1 MSASSGAGDSDDVQS
16 RLSGTS
22 SALQTL
28 LRRLGNGMEDLLPNA
43 SGRAR
48 MKELLS
54 YLKEH
59 GNDAKQ
65 MEALTELCEV
75 LSMGQEEILIGF
87 NVDSFLPVLVELL
100 NAEHNPEIMLL
111 SCRAITHM
119 LEVLPK
125 SAAKVVTS
133 GAVPI
138 FCQRLL
144 NIEFIDVAEQSLLA
158 IHKLSVEHPEPIM
171 KANGLSA
178 VLTFIDFFDINT
190 QRTAVMTA
198 ANICRNMSADSFVY
212 VADMLQNLTFLLSN
226 PDQKIVESSCICFS
240 RLVDSFAKSSTQ
252 LEQISSHGALL
263 RLLSLLRPGDRES
276 RGFDLTTGTY
286 TLVVKTLAICCRGSS
301 SIAISLLKENIVQTV
316 FHIIRKEDEKL
327 GGNALITAVAVH
339 RPMEQLLHTL
349 MLANELLPPLRTDD
363 RVTQFVR
370 DISHGTDM
378 TQDLYGVE
386 GSLSQLNNFVEQ
398 NPGVLVEYSQLLY
411 PILVD
416 ISVTI
421 VNDAMRITC
430 FSAVAKLLAS
440 LKSDELYNVVNGSQL
455 LGYISGFIAT
465 GKPSIAGLALMVAEM
480 LLQKLPEKLA
490 PHFAR
495 EGIVHEVNRLCS
507 KELAVPDKAMDALLD
522 HARHFQASQLHTGS
536 AAAACANSDKL
547 LEKASLIAKRLDA
560 GELEVLKD
568 LRDLFSTARE
578 TPSCYQILTSGLAAS
593 LLSWLLQ
600 RVPGRLMA
608 FVKAFC
614 MKSPEQEDVP
624 LQLLVSKFNES
635 LSLAESFPIVMSDA
649 TGDITAGIKLLA
661 QPLKIRLVRDAGES
675 SIADY
680 GNNVV
685 LIEPLATIK
694 AVHDFLWPKVSQGSD
709 DSEHSSPAMGAAG
722 FEDRSEERRLLDHE
736 DEIDGDED
744 EDEDEPPADITR
756 PTPARPNQQGGDS
769 TAGTEKVQALSFFAN
784 GRKVAFKCP
793 IIQAVG
799 GSTSDSQSLFNIR
812 QVWDQVH
819 TITYRSLQPEEVSA
833 SPSLADAQAKLQ
845 FATSTVLLSSEDAV
859 YSMLVEECEFADASM
874 SADTKLML
882 RTLRALSVIN
892 NQWELM
898 SDGQPTHPRS
908 PMIKT
913 SEFVNVKLS
922 WKLMRQ
928 LQDPLMLCT
937 SSLPSWCSELAENC
951 GFLFPLECR
960 EFFTS
965 CTAFGISRA
974 LHSLQHRV
982 QGSSSSDRPSE
993 VRISR
998 IQREKIRVSRARI
1011 LPSAMRAL
1019 ELYASHRS
1027 ILEVEY
1033 FGEAGTG
1040 LGPTLEFFT
1049 LVSQALQ
1056 NSKLALWRD
1065 SNSTRGEGEGGAA
1078 VTAPDDGLGEAP
1090 AQAETIRGFHEIC
1103 ILRCSSC
1110 TTVSFPRCERHSTL
1124 LTKHHEDG
1132 AASCHKCEE
1141 TRVCGGG
1148 ACQHCKGSD
1157 SMAMEWWMLSDEE
1170 ATYLHSAFPSYQQAI
1185 DHILLQCPECRSV
1198 NFPGTEQNLI
1208 VNRGGKMTSQSGRV
1222 MHEVDYRAVTRHV
1235 SNSCSH
1241 LPLLKVPVRLAAEEC
1256 EAVARLVSKTPEA
1269 EEGVDEATQARQ
1281 TQTYVVAPYGLF
1293 PAPLQPD
1300 KESAMLPC
1308 FLFLGRLVGK
1318 ALLDQRNLD
1327 LPLSPAFFKKMVG
1340 QELTFQDL
1348 GTIDPK
1354 LYQTLKKMKEAMKTR
1369 ETNPTCELLIDSC
1382 RVEDLCLD
1390 MTCPGY
1396 PDVLLVPEGNQV
1408 PVTDTNLHEYV
1419 EAVVQKVMGEGVEK
1433 QFEQFKRGFDEVFP
1447 MRHLRVFSPEELEL
1461 HVRGDIEKWDAD
1473 TLRAAIQP
1481 DHGYS
1486 EGSLPVLY
1494 LINVMSSMDKSE
1506 RRLLMRF
1513 LTGSPTLP
1521 AGGIRRLNPRLT
1533 VVRKEAEA
1541 PLTADDY
1548 LPSVMTCAN
1557 YLKLP
1562 EYSSEEIL
1570 RKQLFT
1576 AMREGQLCFLLS

>member
-1 MSASSGAGDSDDVQS
+1 
-16 RLSGTS
+16 
-22 SALQTL
+22 
-28 LRRLGNGMEDLLPNA
+28 
-43 SGRAR
+43 
-48 MKELLS
+48 
-54 YLKEH
+54 
-59 GNDAKQ
+59 
-65 MEALTELCEV
+65 
-75 LSMGQEEILIGF
+75 MGQEEILIGF
-87 NVDSFLPVLVELL
+87 NVDSFLPVYNSFLHPIFTKLTRCQVLVELL

-744 EDEDEPPADITR
+744 EDEDEDEPPADITR

-812 QVWDQVH
+812 QVWDQVLGLLPLPLASSSPPLNPLSLAPLLLVH

-928 LQDPLMLCT
+928 LQDPLMRRIVDSCFLSNAVNSSPAARLSGSRGPCT
-937 SSLPSWCSELAENC
+937 HYNTECREVRPPIVPARFCASLPSLTSTDEGRKGANKSNPTRKDSSQPRSHPSVSDESLGALRLA
-951 GFLFPLECR
+951 
-960 EFFTS
+960 
-965 CTAFGISRA
+965 
-974 LHSLQHRV
+974 QV
-982 QGSSSSDRPSE
+982 QPPPPPPSSS
-993 VRISR
+993 
-998 IQREKIRVSRARI
+998 
-1011 LPSAMRAL
+1011 
-1019 ELYASHRS
+1019 
-1027 ILEVEY
+1027 
-1033 FGEAGTG
+1033 
-1040 LGPTLEFFT
+1040 
-1049 LVSQALQ
+1049 
-1056 NSKLALWRD
+1056 
-1065 SNSTRGEGEGGAA
+1065 
-1078 VTAPDDGLGEAP
+1078 
-1090 AQAETIRGFHEIC
+1090 
-1103 ILRCSSC
+1103 
-1110 TTVSFPRCERHSTL
+1110 
-1124 LTKHHEDG
+1124 
-1132 AASCHKCEE
+1132 
-1141 TRVCGGG
+1141 
-1148 ACQHCKGSD
+1148 
-1157 SMAMEWWMLSDEE
+1157 
-1170 ATYLHSAFPSYQQAI
+1170 
-1185 DHILLQCPECRSV
+1185 
-1198 NFPGTEQNLI
+1198 
-1208 VNRGGKMTSQSGRV
+1208 
-1222 MHEVDYRAVTRHV
+1222 
-1235 SNSCSH
+1235 
-1241 LPLLKVPVRLAAEEC
+1241 
-1256 EAVARLVSKTPEA
+1256 
-1269 EEGVDEATQARQ
+1269 
-1281 TQTYVVAPYGLF
+1281 
-1293 PAPLQPD
+1293 
-1300 KESAMLPC
+1300 
-1308 FLFLGRLVGK
+1308 
-1318 ALLDQRNLD
+1318 
-1327 LPLSPAFFKKMVG
+1327 
-1340 QELTFQDL
+1340 
-1348 GTIDPK
+1348 
-1354 LYQTLKKMKEAMKTR
+1354 
-1369 ETNPTCELLIDSC
+1369 
-1382 RVEDLCLD
+1382 
-1390 MTCPGY
+1390 
-1396 PDVLLVPEGNQV
+1396 
-1408 PVTDTNLHEYV
+1408 
-1419 EAVVQKVMGEGVEK
+1419 
-1433 QFEQFKRGFDEVFP
+1433 
-1447 MRHLRVFSPEELEL
+1447 
-1461 HVRGDIEKWDAD
+1461 
-1473 TLRAAIQP
+1473 
-1481 DHGYS
+1481 
-1486 EGSLPVLY
+1486 
-1494 LINVMSSMDKSE
+1494 
-1506 RRLLMRF
+1506 
-1513 LTGSPTLP
+1513 
-1521 AGGIRRLNPRLT
+1521 
-1533 VVRKEAEA
+1533 
-1541 PLTADDY
+1541 
-1548 LPSVMTCAN
+1548 
-1557 YLKLP
+1557 
-1562 EYSSEEIL
+1562 
-1570 RKQLFT
+1570 
-1576 AMREGQLCFLLS
+1576 

>member
-1 MSASSGAGDSDDVQS
+1 
-16 RLSGTS
+16 
-22 SALQTL
+22 
-28 LRRLGNGMEDLLPNA
+28 MEDLLPNA

-54 YLKEH
+54 YLKDH
-59 GNDAKQ
+59 GNDVKQ
-65 MEALTELCEV
+65 MEALTEICEV
-75 LSMGQEEILIGF
+75 LSMGQEDILIGF

-158 IHKLSVEHPEPIM
+158 IHKLSIEHPEPIM

-198 ANICRNMSADSFVY
+198 ANICRNMSGDSFVY
-212 VADMLQNLTFLLSN
+212 VSDMLQNLTFLLSN
-226 PDQKIVESSCICFS
+226 SDQKIVESSCICFS
-240 RLVDSFAKSSTQ
+240 RLVDSFAKSSVQ
-252 LEQISSHGALL
+252 LEQISSYGALL

-276 RGFDLTTGTY
+276 RGLTTGTY

-349 MLANELLPPLRTDD
+349 MLANEVLPPLRTDD

-386 GSLSQLNNFVEQ
+386 GSLSQLNNFVEL
-398 NPGVLVEYSQLLY
+398 NPGVLVEYSELLY

-430 FSAVAKLLAS
+430 LSAVAKLLAS
-440 LKSDELYNVVNGSQL
+440 LQRDELYKVVNGSQL

-465 GKPSIAGLALMVAEM
+465 GRPAIAGLALIVAEM
-480 LLQKLPEKLA
+480 LLEKLPEKLA

-495 EGIVHEVNRLCS
+495 EGVVHEVNRLCS
-507 KELAVPDKAMDALLD
+507 KELAVPDTAMDALLD
-522 HARHFQASQLHTGS
+522 HARHFQATQLHTGS
-536 AAAACANSDKL
+536 AAAACASSDMQL
-547 LEKASLIAKRLDA
+547 AKASQVAKRLDA
-560 GELEVLKD
+560 GEIEVLKD
-568 LRDLFSTARE
+568 LRDLFSCARE
-578 TPSCYQILTSGLAAS
+578 TPSCYQILTSGLASS
-593 LLSWLLQ
+593 LLLWLQQ
-600 RVPGRLMA
+600 RVPGRLVA
-608 FVKAFC
+608 FVKTFC
-614 MKSPEQEDVP
+614 MKNSEDEDAP

-635 LSLAESFPIVMSDA
+635 LSLAESFPIIMSDA

-675 SIADY
+675 GIADY

-694 AVHDFLWPKVSQGSD
+694 AVHDFLWPKVSQGSEEA
-709 DSEHSSPAMGAAG
+709 EHSSPAMGAAG
-722 FEDRSEERRLLDHE
+722 FDDRSEERRLLDHE
-736 DEIDGDED
+736 DEIDEDED

-756 PTPARPNQQGGDS
+756 PTPARPNQQGGEVAANGD
-769 TAGTEKVQALSFFAN
+769 KVQALSFFTN
-784 GRKVAFKCP
+784 GR
-793 IIQAVG
+793 Q
-799 GSTSDSQSLFNIR
+799 
-812 QVWDQVH
+812 
-819 TITYRSLQPEEVSA
+819 
-833 SPSLADAQAKLQ
+833 
-845 FATSTVLLSSEDAV
+845 
-859 YSMLVEECEFADASM
+859 
-874 SADTKLML
+874 
-882 RTLRALSVIN
+882 
-892 NQWELM
+892 
-898 SDGQPTHPRS
+898 
-908 PMIKT
+908 T

-937 SSLPSWCSELAENC
+937 SSLPSWCSDLVRSC
-951 GFLFPLECR
+951 SLKMLVL
-960 EFFTS
+960 T

-974 LHSLQHRV
+974 LHSLQQRV

-993 VRISR
+993 LTRRVKVRISR
-998 IQREKIRVSRARI
+998 IQREKIRVSRARV

-1049 LVSQALQ
+1049 LVAQALQ
-1056 NSKLALWRD
+1056 NSKLGLWRD
-1065 SNSTRGEGEGGAA
+1065 SSSTREREGEEPLPS
-1078 VTAPDDGLGEAP
+1078 PDD
-1090 AQAETIRGFHEIC
+1090 
-1103 ILRCSSC
+1103 
-1110 TTVSFPRCERHSTL
+1110 
-1124 LTKHHEDG
+1124 
-1132 AASCHKCEE
+1132 
-1141 TRVCGGG
+1141 
-1148 ACQHCKGSD
+1148 
-1157 SMAMEWWMLSDEE
+1157 
-1170 ATYLHSAFPSYQQAI
+1170 
-1185 DHILLQCPECRSV
+1185 
-1198 NFPGTEQNLI
+1198 
-1208 VNRGGKMTSQSGRV
+1208 
-1222 MHEVDYRAVTRHV
+1222 
-1235 SNSCSH
+1235 
-1241 LPLLKVPVRLAAEEC
+1241 
-1256 EAVARLVSKTPEA
+1256 VSKTPEA
-1269 EEGVDEATQARQ
+1269 EEGVDEVSQAQ
-1281 TQTYVVAPYGLF
+1281 QVHTYVVAPYGLF
-1293 PAPLQPD
+1293 PAPLQPAN
-1300 KESAMLPC
+1300 ESATLPC
-1308 FLFLGRLVGK
+1308 FLFLGRLMGK

-1348 GTIDPK
+1348 ALIDPK
-1354 LYQTLKKMKEAMKTR
+1354 LYQTLMKMKEAIKQR
-1369 ETNPTCELLIDSC
+1369 ETNPSSEMTIDAC
-1382 RVEDLCLD
+1382 RIEDLCLD

-1396 PDVLLVPEGNQV
+1396 PDVLLHPEGNNV
-1408 PVTDTNLHEYV
+1408 SVTDANLHEYV

-1433 QFEQFKRGFDEVFP
+1433 QFEQFKKGFDEVFP

-1461 HVRGDIEKWDAD
+1461 HVRGDQERWDAE
-1473 TLRAAIQP
+1473 TLRASIQP

-1486 EGSLPVLY
+1486 EASLPVLW
-1494 LINVMSSMDKSE
+1494 LINVMSTMDKSE
-1506 RRLLMRF
+1506 RRLLMR
-1513 LTGSPTLP
+1513 PTLP
-1521 AGGIRRLNPRLT
+1521 AGGLRRLTPRLT

-1562 EYSSEEIL
+1562 EYSSEEVL

>member
-54 YLKEH
+54 YLKDH
-59 GNDAKQ
+59 GNDVKQ
-65 MEALTELCEV
+65 MEALTEICEV
-75 LSMGQEEILIGF
+75 LSMGQEDILIGF

-158 IHKLSVEHPEPIM
+158 IHKLSIEHPEPIM

-198 ANICRNMSADSFVY
+198 ANICRNMSGDSFVY
-212 VADMLQNLTFLLSN
+212 VSDMLQNLTFLLSN
-226 PDQKIVESSCICFS
+226 SDQKIVESSCICFS
-240 RLVDSFAKSSTQ
+240 RLVDSFAKSSVQ
-252 LEQISSHGALL
+252 LEQISSYGALL

-276 RGFDLTTGTY
+276 RGLTTGTY

-349 MLANELLPPLRTDD
+349 MLANEVLPPLRTDD

-386 GSLSQLNNFVEQ
+386 GSLSQLNNFVEL
-398 NPGVLVEYSQLLY
+398 NPGVLVEYSELLY

-430 FSAVAKLLAS
+430 LSAVAKLLAS
-440 LKSDELYNVVNGSQL
+440 LQRDELYKVVNGSQL

-465 GKPSIAGLALMVAEM
+465 GRPAIAGLALIVAEM
-480 LLQKLPEKLA
+480 LLEKLPEKLA

-495 EGIVHEVNRLCS
+495 EGVVHEVNRLCS
-507 KELAVPDKAMDALLD
+507 KELAVPDTAMDALLD
-522 HARHFQASQLHTGS
+522 HARHFQATQLHTGS
-536 AAAACANSDKL
+536 AAAACASSDMQL
-547 LEKASLIAKRLDA
+547 AKASQVAKRLDA
-560 GELEVLKD
+560 GEIEVLKD
-568 LRDLFSTARE
+568 LRDLFSCARE
-578 TPSCYQILTSGLAAS
+578 TPSCYQILTSGLASS
-593 LLSWLLQ
+593 LLLWLQQ
-600 RVPGRLMA
+600 RVPGRLVA
-608 FVKAFC
+608 FVKTFC
-614 MKSPEQEDVP
+614 MKNSEDEDAP

-635 LSLAESFPIVMSDA
+635 LSLAESFPIIMSDA

-675 SIADY
+675 GIADY

-694 AVHDFLWPKVSQGSD
+694 AVHDFLWPKVSQGSEEA
-709 DSEHSSPAMGAAG
+709 EHSSPAMGAAG
-722 FEDRSEERRLLDHE
+722 FDDRSEERRLLDHE
-736 DEIDGDED
+736 DEIDED

-756 PTPARPNQQGGDS
+756 PTPARPNQQGGEVAANGD
-769 TAGTEKVQALSFFAN
+769 KVQALSFFTN
-784 GRKVAFKCP
+784 GRQVAFKCP

-799 GSTSDSQSLFNIR
+799 GSSPDSASPYNIR

-819 TITYRSLQPEEVSA
+819 TITYRSLHPEEATAST
-833 SPSLADAQAKLQ
+833 SPSVADAQAKLH
-845 FATSTVLLSSEDAV
+845 FASSTVLLSSEDAV
-859 YSMLVEECEFADASM
+859 YSMLVEECDFVDASM

-882 RTLRALSVIN
+882 RTLRALSILN
-892 NQWELM
+892 NQWELL
-898 SDGQPTHPRS
+898 SDGQPMYPRR

-937 SSLPSWCSELAENC
+937 SSLPSWCSDLAESC

-974 LHSLQHRV
+974 LHSLQQRV

-998 IQREKIRVSRARI
+998 IQREKIRVSRARV

-1049 LVSQALQ
+1049 LVAQALQ
-1056 NSKLALWRD
+1056 NSKLGLWRD
-1065 SNSTRGEGEGGAA
+1065 SSSTREREGEEPLPS
-1078 VTAPDDGLGEAP
+1078 PDDGLGEAP

-1103 ILRCSSC
+1103 ILRCSTC

-1124 LTKHHEDG
+1124 LTKHREDG
-1132 AASCHKCEE
+1132 AASCHKCDE
-1141 TRVCGGG
+1141 TRVWGGG

-1157 SMAMEWWMLSDEE
+1157 SLAMEWWMLSDEE
-1170 ATYLHSAFPSYQQAI
+1170 ATYLHSAFPSHQQAI

-1198 NFPGTEQNLI
+1198 NFPGTEQNLV

-1241 LPLLKVPVRLAAEEC
+1241 LPLLKVPVRLEAEEC

-1269 EEGVDEATQARQ
+1269 EEGVDEVSQAQ
-1281 TQTYVVAPYGLF
+1281 QVHTYVVAPYGLF
-1293 PAPLQPD
+1293 PAPLQPAN
-1300 KESAMLPC
+1300 ESATLPC
-1308 FLFLGRLVGK
+1308 FLFLGRLMGK

-1348 GTIDPK
+1348 ALIDPK
-1354 LYQTLKKMKEAMKTR
+1354 LYQTLMKMKEAIKQR
-1369 ETNPTCELLIDSC
+1369 ETNPSSEMTIDAC
-1382 RVEDLCLD
+1382 RIEDLCLD

-1396 PDVLLVPEGNQV
+1396 PDVLLHPEGNNV
-1408 PVTDTNLHEYV
+1408 SVTDANLHEYV

-1433 QFEQFKRGFDEVFP
+1433 QFEQFKKGFDEVFP

-1461 HVRGDIEKWDAD
+1461 HVRGDQERWDAE
-1473 TLRAAIQP
+1473 TLRASIQP

-1486 EGSLPVLY
+1486 EASLPVLW
-1494 LINVMSSMDKSE
+1494 LINVMSTMDKSE

-1521 AGGIRRLNPRLT
+1521 AGGLRRLTPRLT

-1562 EYSSEEIL
+1562 EYSSEEVL